1 MSISTLTPPLTPA
14 ARLDQVLAERG
25 FAVID
30 ATTLGALLEVLPGV
44 TERALAQ
51 WAPSW
56 NRLAPDQYL
65 RDGGRYRQRRHGS
78 FVIERGSVTAAPHR
92 AHWQPVEY
100 NALHGGIER
109 WFQPLETALATD
121 VMWQR
126 LLVMLAQ
133 RANALRGE
141 GAAPET
147 RSASAP
153 LDPKGPLNGPGGAP
167 ALGRPGGGPW
177 FCEAHQFRIDTAGG
191 IGRPTPE
198 GAHRDGVDLVAVML
212 IGRSAIKGG
221 ETRVFD
227 AEGPAGQRFTMS
239 EPGQMLLLD
248 DARVIHETTPIQPL
262 EPRHVGHRDTLV
274 ITLRA
279 RGFQGP

>member
-1 MSISTLTPPLTPA
+1 MSISTMAPPLTA
-14 ARLDQVLAERG
+14 ADDVDSALVQRG

-30 ATTLGALLEVLPGV
+30 TMQLQTLLGVMPGV
-44 TERALAQ
+44 AERALAN
-51 WAPSW
+51 WSAYW

-78 FVIERGSVTAAPHR
+78 FVIEGDHVAAAPHR

-109 WFQPLETALATD
+109 WFQPLETSLVADAL
-121 VMWQR
+121 WQR
-126 LLVMLAQ
+126 LLLMLAQ
-133 RANALRGE
+133 RASALRGKNP
-141 GAAPET
+141 APKT

-153 LDPKGPLNGPGGAP
+153 QGGTP
-167 ALGRPGGGPW
+167 ALGRPGGGT
-177 FCEAHQFRIDTAGG
+177 FYTEAHQFRIDTAGG

-212 IGRSAIKGG
+212 IARTGVKGG

-227 AEGPAGQRFTMS
+227 ADGPAGQRFTMN

-248 DARVIHETTPIQPL
+248 DARVIHETTPIQPT
-262 EPRHVGHRDTLV
+262 EANRIGHRDTLV

-279 RGFQGP
+279 GSFQGPT

>member
-30 ATTLGALLEVLPGV
+30 ATALGALLEVLPGV

-141 GAAPET
+141 QT
-147 RSASAP
+147 
-153 LDPKGPLNGPGGAP
+153 
-167 ALGRPGGGPW
+167 W

-227 AEGPAGQRFTMS
+227 AEGPAGQRFTMDQ
-239 EPGQMLLLD
+239 PGQMLLLD
-248 DARVIHETTPIQPL
+248 DARVIHETTPIQPV

-279 RGFQGP
+279 QGFQGP